1 MVMGGVRQSVLS
13 EEAIRQIRRAV
24 QEALNA
30 IVDGLWV
37 VAQAKNGKVVT
48 AEIWANED
56 DARQRF
62 IDLTEDEGPDG
73 DTAMFCV
80 FTETTG
86 AERCDGDYEHDERNE
101 LWVNMMEHAMDEL
114 ATTSDEGRKGVIKTL
129 LKLFED
135 GDRSDALYKALSEVE
150 TAS

>member
-1 MVMGGVRQSVLS
+1 MGGIRQSVLL
-13 EEAIRQIRRAV
+13 EEVIRKIYMTA

-30 IVDGLWV
+30 IDDGLWV

-56 DARQRF
+56 DAEQRF
-62 IDLTEDEGPDG
+62 IELTEDEGPDG
-73 DTAMFCV
+73 DTAMFYV
-80 FTETTG
+80 FTETIG
-86 AERCDGDYEHDERNE
+86 AERCDEDYEHDERNE
-101 LWVNMMEHAMDEL
+101 LWVKVMERAMDEL
-114 ATTSDEGRKGVIKTL
+114 ETTSDEGRKSVIKTL

-150 TAS
+150 TTS

>member
-1 MVMGGVRQSVLS
+1 MGGIRQSVLL
-13 EEAIRQIRRAV
+13 EEVIRKIYMTA

-30 IVDGLWV
+30 IDDKLWV

-56 DARQRF
+56 YAGQRF
-62 IDLTEDEGPDG
+62 IELTEDEGPDG

-80 FTETTG
+80 FTETIG
-86 AERCDGDYEHDERNE
+86 AERCDEDYEHDERNE
-101 LWVNMMEHAMDEL
+101 LWVKVMERAMDEL
-114 ATTSDEGRKGVIKTL
+114 ETTSDEGRKGVIKTL

-150 TAS
+150 TTS

>member
-1 MVMGGVRQSVLS
+1 MVMGGIRQSVLP

-80 FTETTG
+80 FTEMIG
-86 AERCDGDYEHDERNE
+86 AERCDKDYVHDERNE
-101 LWVNMMEHAMDEL
+101 LWMNVMERAMDEL
-114 ATTSDEGRKGVIKTL
+114 ETTSDEGRKSVIKTL

-135 GDRSDALYKALSEVE
+135 GDRSDALYKALSEIE
-150 TAS
+150 TTS